1 MLQTRA
7 GLLAEQRGRGF
18 PTEKQKNNQI
28 LLVLQCGLNDIAT
41 VKELTVD
48 GERNALRSRAILVQH
63 IHY

>member
-41 VKELTVD
+41 VKEL
-48 GERNALRSRAILVQH
+48 
-63 IHY
+63 